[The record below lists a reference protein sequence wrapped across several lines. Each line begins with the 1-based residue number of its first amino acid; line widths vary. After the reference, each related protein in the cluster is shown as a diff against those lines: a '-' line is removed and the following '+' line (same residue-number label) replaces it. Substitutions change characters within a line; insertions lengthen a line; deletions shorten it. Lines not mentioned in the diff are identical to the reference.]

1 MELRSLAYFVL
12 ACQYYN
18 HAEAAKAE
26 QISPSTL
33 STAISALEAELGL
46 ELFVRG
52 PKGLAP
58 SEAGRWL
65 FQQATAIL
73 QAVETAFSGKAISTA
88 LRVSSPLHFMF
99 GKLSRAA
106 TAAVRPFRLS
116 HPEYY
121 AQVHFRSPL
130 ISAFDTSKPENTDIL
145 LGYASQNGSEQEQ
158 FLFDDEWIAVAGGLV
173 PDEDQAPLSPEDLR
187 NYSLWLPPLLPAEE
201 ARIRA
206 YCRQHDLPAP
216 EMTSEDVGIFTRLK
230 QAKQPVLLLA
240 PHSLLASGISRND
253 LAVLQL
259 QNPLHSPVT
268 AKITTKDEKLTVVAQ
283 DFITLVREELS
294 RQTVTLYN
302 PPVSLRD
309 IQSILTLYHCR
320 NMSEAARRLNQ
331 TQPAL
336 SAQLRK
342 TEQLMGTALFARHYK
357 GLHPLPTAV
366 HKAPLLQ
373 SVLNLAD
380 AIRQGAQ
387 QIAVMDEPV
396 ISFGLS
402 PMVLLSPISATAI
415 SNAMRE
421 WQLLC
426 PHVLLKVSE
435 APAHILQERL
445 KQGECSIAL
454 LDSTMHPENSAFLT
468 DLGPLQYI
476 SDIDAEDAPLA
487 LPATGD
493 SIRNALMQMPEATE
507 YQPALET
514 QSLQLCL
521 ALAGNGYSTII
532 PAALADNISSAKPL
546 LQHILPDAPHFYL
559 TAGTSGTRNLN
570 EPEHI
575 LLACLRKA
583 FQAAN

>member
-33 STAISALEAELGL
+33 STAISALETELGL

-52 PKGLAP
+52 PKGLVP

-65 FQQATAIL
+65 FQQATATL

-88 LRVSSPLHFMF
+88 LKVSSPLHFMF

-130 ISAFDTSKPENTDIL
+130 ISAFDTSSAENTDIL
-145 LGYASQNGSEQEQ
+145 MGYASQNDSAQEQ

-230 QAKQPVLLLA
+230 QAKRPVLLLA

-259 QNPLHSPVT
+259 QIPLHSPVT
-268 AKITTKDEKLTVVAQ
+268 AQITTKDERLTVIAQ
-283 DFITLVREELS
+283 DFIKLVREELN

-309 IQSILTLYHCR
+309 IQSILTLYQCR

-396 ISFGLS
+396 IYLGLS
-402 PMVLLSPISATAI
+402 PMTMLSPVSGTAI
-415 SNAMRE
+415 SRAISE
-421 WQLLC
+421 WQQLC
-426 PHVLLKVSE
+426 PHVMLKVGE
-435 APAHILQERL
+435 APAQFLEEHLR
-445 KQGECSIAL
+445 QGEYSIAIHESVALTTSATL
-454 LDSTMHPENSAFLT
+454 LMDMGA
-468 DLGPLQYI
+468 LQYI
-476 SDIDAEDAPLA
+476 SDIDTANAPLA
-487 LPATGD
+487 LPAPAD
-493 SIRNALMQMPEATE
+493 SVRNAIMQLPEAAH
-507 YQPALET
+507 YQPVLET
-514 QSLQLCL
+514 QSLKLCL
-521 ALAGNGYSTII
+521 MLAGNGYSTIM
-532 PAALADNISSAKPL
+532 PAALADIISSAKPL
-546 LQHILPDAPHFYL
+546 LQHNLQDAPHFYL

>member
-33 STAISALEAELGL
+33 STAISALETELGL

-52 PKGLAP
+52 PKGLVP

-65 FQQATAIL
+65 FQQATATL

-88 LRVSSPLHFMF
+88 LKVSSPLHFMF

-130 ISAFDTSKPENTDIL
+130 ISAFDTSSTENTDIL
-145 LGYASQNGSEQEQ
+145 MGYASQNGSAQEQ

-201 ARIRA
+201 ARIHA

-253 LAVLQL
+253 LAVLRL

-268 AKITTKDEKLTVVAQ
+268 AQISTKDERLTAIAQ
-283 DFITLVREELS
+283 DFIRLVREELN

-309 IQSILTLYHCR
+309 IQSILTLYQCR

-396 ISFGLS
+396 IYLGLS
-402 PMVLLSPISATAI
+402 PMTMLSPVSATAI
-415 SNAMRE
+415 SRAISE
-421 WQLLC
+421 WQQLC
-426 PHVLLKVSE
+426 PHVVLKVGE
-435 APAHILQERL
+435 APTQFLEEHLR
-445 KQGECSIAL
+445 QGEYSIAIHESVALTTSATL
-454 LDSTMHPENSAFLT
+454 LMDMGA
-468 DLGPLQYI
+468 LQYI
-476 SDIDAEDAPLA
+476 SDIDTANAPLA
-487 LPATGD
+487 LPAPAD
-493 SIRNALMQMPEATE
+493 SVRNAIMQLPEAAH
-507 YQPALET
+507 YQPVLET
-514 QSLQLCL
+514 QSLKLCL
-521 ALAGNGYSTII
+521 MLAGNGYSTIM
-532 PAALADNISSAKPL
+532 PAALADIISSAKPL
-546 LQHILPDAPHFYL
+546 LQHNLPDAPHFYL